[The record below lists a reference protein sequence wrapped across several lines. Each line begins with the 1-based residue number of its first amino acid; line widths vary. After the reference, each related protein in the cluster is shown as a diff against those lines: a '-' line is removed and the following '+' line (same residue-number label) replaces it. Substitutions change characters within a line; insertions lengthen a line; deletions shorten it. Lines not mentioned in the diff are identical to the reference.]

1 MDTKY
6 LFYITLI
13 ISIVVQVVTGIVD
26 IAAVFVK
33 VPNIYSIIRQLLIL
47 ELVVQFIEGSFYV
60 WLAYNF
66 TKVLNVTPK
75 RYIDWVITTPTML
88 ITLIIYLIYL
98 NKKIENKTG
107 ELEFFTLLKENSNV
121 IIPVLI
127 LNWLMLLFGY
137 LGEIRAIPVL
147 FGVFLGF
154 IPFLIYLNK
163 KVENK
168 TDELDFFTIF
178 KDNSNVII
186 PVIILNWLMLLFG
199 YLGEIRTIPVLL
211 GVFLG
216 FIPFLIYYYL
226 IYVNYVT
233 QDSNGYLLFWYFFFF
248 WSLYG
253 FAAVLPYN
261 FKNSLYNI
269 LDLFAKNFFGIFLSY
284 IIISGNY

>member
-6 LFYITLI
+6 LFYITLLVSI
-13 ISIVVQVVTGIVD
+13 IFQFVSGI
-26 IAAVFVK
+26 IELGVFFIK
-33 VPNIYSIIRQLLIL
+33 VPTIYNIIRQLLLI
-47 ELVVQFIEGSFYV
+47 ELVVQIIEGSFYI

-66 TKVLNVTPK
+66 TKILNVTPK
-75 RYIDWVITTPTML
+75 RYIDWAITTPTML

-98 NKKIENKTG
+98 SKKVENKTG
-107 ELEFFTLLKENSNV
+107 ELDVFTLLNENSSV
-121 IIPVLI
+121 IIPVLL

-147 FGVFLGF
+147 
-154 IPFLIYLNK
+154 
-163 KVENK
+163 
-168 TDELDFFTIF
+168 
-178 KDNSNVII
+178 
-186 PVIILNWLMLLFG
+186 M
-199 YLGEIRTIPVLL
+199 

-233 QDSNGYLLFWYFFFF
+233 ENTSGYLLFWYFFFF

-253 FAAVLPYN
+253 CVAVLPYYV
-261 FKNSLYNI
+261 KNSLYNI

>member
-6 LFYITLI
+6 LFYITLV
-13 ISIVVQVVTGIVD
+13 ISIIVQIVTGI
-26 IAAVFVK
+26 IEIGAFFIK
-33 VPNIYSIIRQLLIL
+33 VPTIYSIIRQLLLMEI
-47 ELVVQFIEGSFYV
+47 VVQIIEGSFYF

-88 ITLIIYLIYL
+88 ITLIVYLIYL
-98 NKKIENKTG
+98 NKKIENKTN
-107 ELEFFTLLKENSNV
+107 ELDFFTLFKDNSNV

-137 LGEIRAIPVL
+137 LGEMKI
-147 FGVFLGF
+147 
-154 IPFLIYLNK
+154 
-163 KVENK
+163 
-168 TDELDFFTIF
+168 
-178 KDNSNVII
+178 
-186 PVIILNWLMLLFG
+186 
-199 YLGEIRTIPVLL
+199 IPVLL

-233 QDSNGYLLFWYFFFF
+233 QNSSGYLLFWYFFFF

-253 FAAVLPYN
+253 FVAVLPYYL
-261 FKNSLYNI
+261 KNTFYNI
-269 LDLFAKNFFGIFLSY
+269 LDLFAKNFFGLFLSY
-284 IIISGNY
+284 IIFSGNY